1 MKEFICKFEMR
12 DNEVKQIQSKME
24 DYQNKFVMLSQEN
37 YRLNELLRWKTEE
50 AEKLRQSEKEMR
62 RKYEGSVSWEEE
74 NHSLRV
80 QIAIKAKAIQE
91 L

>member
-1 MKEFICKFEMR
+1 
-12 DNEVKQIQSKME
+12 
-24 DYQNKFVMLSQEN
+24 MLSQEN

-80 QIAIKAKAIQE
+80 
-91 L
+91 